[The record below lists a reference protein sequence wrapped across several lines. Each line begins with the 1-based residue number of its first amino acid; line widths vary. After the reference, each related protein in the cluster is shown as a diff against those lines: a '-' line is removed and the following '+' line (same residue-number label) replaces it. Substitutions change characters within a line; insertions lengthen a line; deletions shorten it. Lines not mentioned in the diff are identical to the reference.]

1 MRKLFAVLK
10 REYLQAVRKKMFIF
24 MTLFFPVLMTGVM
37 ALPMLMMANSLTG
50 KKVAVIDGTGQLRD
64 AFTKTPNQKK
74 SRNELPID
82 LAIDYI
88 DAHAQDPTAVAKSYL
103 GRLTSREN
111 DKLDAVLVIPGDA
124 FDGEKARMILYS
136 RAATDFITQQ
146 ALGSAANR
154 AIYRHRL
161 IARGIDPD
169 SLDKLTRN
177 VPVDAVQLSR
187 SGEQKKGGELNFL
200 MGFIMAA
207 LVIIPSL
214 IYGLEIMRGIIAEK
228 TDRVVEVLISSM
240 SPRQLLIGK
249 VTGVALV

>member
-88 DAHAQDPTAVAKSYL
+88 DAHAQDPTAVANSYL

-124 FDGEKARMILYS
+124 FDGEKARMTLYS

-154 AIYRHRL
+154 AISRHRL
-161 IARGIDPD
+161 LARGIDPD
-169 SLDKLTRN
+169 SIDKLTRH

-214 IYGLEIMRGIIAEK
+214 IYGLEIMRGIIQEK
-228 TDRVVEVLISSM
+228 
-240 SPRQLLIGK
+240 
-249 VTGVALV
+249 

>member
-1 MRKLFAVLK
+1 MIPFAAMRKLFAVLK
-10 REYLQAVRKKMFIF
+10 REYFQAVRKKMFIF
-24 MTLFFPVLMTGVM
+24 MTLFFPLLMTGVM
-37 ALPMLMMANSLTG
+37 ALPMMMMANSLTG

-64 AFTKTPNQKK
+64 AFIKDPKAPKK

-82 LAIDYI
+82 LNIE
-88 DAHAQDPTAVAKSYL
+88 YL
-103 GRLTSREN
+103 GARDRDATETAKPYLTRLNTREA
-111 DKLDAVLVIPGDA
+111 DKLDAILVVPSGA
-124 FDGEKARMILYS
+124 FDTDNARMILYS

-154 AIYRHRL
+154 SIYRHRL
-161 IARGIDPD
+161 LARGIDPD

-214 IYGLEIMRGIIAEK
+214 VYGLEIMRGIIQEK

-240 SPRQLLIGK
+240 SPRQLL
-249 VTGVALV
+249 